1 MSLVKILLKYL
12 KKLFY
17 SRLLSGN
24 IVLKPT
30 SLRYVTFL
38 FFLQYKVFE
47 HYSDLNLDDEIIG
60 FCESD
65 FVELKLHLF

>member
-1 MSLVKILLKYL
+1 MDSFDVFVIKG
-12 KKLFY
+12 F
-17 SRLLSGN
+17 
-24 IVLKPT
+24 T
-30 SLRYVTFL
+30 VTFL

>member
-24 IVLKPT
+24 ILI
-30 SLRYVTFL
+30 

-47 HYSDLNLDDEIIG
+47 HYSDLNLDDENIG

-65 FVELKLHLF
+65 FVVLKTSFICVILSA